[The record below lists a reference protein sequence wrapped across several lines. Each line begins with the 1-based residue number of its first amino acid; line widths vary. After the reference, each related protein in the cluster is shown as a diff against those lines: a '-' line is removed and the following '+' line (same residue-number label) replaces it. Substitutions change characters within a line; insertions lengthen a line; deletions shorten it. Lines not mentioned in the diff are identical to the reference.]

1 MKKYF
6 MLLAAAATVLAVSC
20 AKEKNQP
27 SADPTPNVVE
37 EEDTTP
43 QPILFGSNM
52 GVVKAPITK
61 GDGAIDKWDD
71 ITTGKLYIYGVVN
84 TSTDITAPVYNLGAE
99 GGIKINNK
107 DADAPDVA
115 HAGLDYRDPIN
126 VYESNT
132 TPFYYDDNKKYDFY
146 GYFVDDAVA
155 TPTPTVDNTNNT
167 ITLAGI
173 TIDGTQDIMW
183 ADTDKAADEAARA
196 DRTKYVAL
204 NQLYSDVSSRRG
216 VKPNLNFQH
225 QLSRFVFNVKAA
237 DAVVAD
243 GSGVNHTGKVTLK
256 DIKINSKTTASLL
269 IVGTPAE
276 NASRLTF
283 GNDAADLEVRKAV
296 NNFALTTNY
305 QTYGESMVAP
315 GETNY
320 SFKIRF
326 YQAGSS
332 YVAGEGDN
340 DKPYT
345 RTLNIDFTE
354 GIRNEASTVVSTK
367 AEAGK
372 KYVVNIV
379 IYGLEEIKITVSLV
393 EWEDADILDID
404 PDGGIDPENRDE
416 HATLTLQ
423 ATSTT
428 VYVGESIEF
437 ASIASAADGSANAIV
452 SDDLN
457 ALKAAAYFTSSDQ
470 AKLRVDPR
478 TGKLTGV
485 IVSNDATVSA
495 TASTEKYYAT
505 TTSPLAI
512 TVKAARTITALDG
525 VPADQTLT
533 VSGPSYV
540 VPAITVKV
548 ANGAAI
554 APQPGLTYT
563 FDPGTATGTTWT
575 EGTRTIAPGATAG
588 EATLTVSYAGDDN
601 YRPVS
606 KTIKFTV
613 QAAAPAANP
622 VEINCGPQNI
632 SIATNTTTP
641 VGLANIV
648 TFSAGYNNAGVT
660 YAKKGDYA
668 YATVTEGGEVSL
680 TAGAVAGN
688 TFQVTITAPANGSF
702 TANTIDVTFTVTE

>member
-1 MKKYF
+1 MDHTRNIHTTYIKQHNKQLLFINLLKTNAMKKYF

-27 SADPTPNVVE
+27 KVDPTPGTE
-37 EEDTTP
+37 IEDNTP

-71 ITTGKLYIYGVVN
+71 ITAGKLYIYGVVN
-84 TSTDITAPVYNLGAE
+84 TSTDITAPVYDLSAAN
-99 GGIKINNK
+99 GIKIDNVG
-107 DADAPDVA
+107 ADAPNVD
-115 HAGLDYRDPIN
+115 HAGLDYRDPID
-126 VYESNT
+126 VYESGN

-155 TPTPTVDNTNNT
+155 TPTPAVDATNNT

-243 GSGVNHTGKVTLK
+243 GSGANNTGKVTLK

-283 GNDAADLEVRKAV
+283 GNDAADLEVRKAD

-332 YVAGEGDN
+332 YVAGEGEADN
-340 DKPYT
+340 PYV
-345 RTLNIDFTE
+345 RELNIDFTE

-437 ASIASAADGSANAIV
+437 ASVLSAANGSSTAIEGE
-452 SDDLN
+452 DLV
-457 ALKAAAYFTSSDQ
+457 ALKAAAYFTSNAQ
-470 AKLRVDPR
+470 NILRVDPR

-485 IVSNDATVSA
+485 AAGNAQVSA

-505 TTSPLAI
+505 TPTPLAI
-512 TVKAARTITALDG
+512 TVAAARTITALDG

-533 VSGPSYV
+533 VNEDSYIL
-540 VPAITVKV
+540 PAITVKEV
-548 ANGAAI
+548 NGAALD
-554 APQPGLTYT
+554 PQPELTYT
-563 FDPGTATGTTWT
+563 FEATPAEAATWT
-575 EGTRTIAPGATAG
+575 AGTRTIAPGSVAG
-588 EATLTVSYAGDDN
+588 VATLTVSYAGDATH
-601 YRPVS
+601 RPVS
-606 KTIKFTV
+606 RTITFTV
-613 QAAAPAANP
+613 QAN
-622 VEINCGPQNI
+622 
-632 SIATNTTTP
+632 
-641 VGLANIV
+641 
-648 TFSAGYNNAGVT
+648 
-660 YAKKGDYA
+660 
-668 YATVTEGGEVSL
+668 
-680 TAGAVAGN
+680 
-688 TFQVTITAPANGSF
+688 
-702 TANTIDVTFTVTE
+702 